1 MSGGHWMRVEGCAPS
16 STGLVS
22 SETTCSWAQSGYY
35 QQDIKDSKAMHPLDD
50 KQMISKDTTGTQGS
64 PAHLR
69 WGLQAPR
76 SSPFPHRQPRWTWRE
91 LRALLGRLGH
101 NRSSSSLRILSQPRL
116 QAGNSQACSWVL
128 FTKVWEPGREG
139 QPPGQLGCGF

>member
-1 MSGGHWMRVEGCAPS
+1 MKVEGCAPS
-16 STGLVS
+16 STGRFPRKPLAA
-22 SETTCSWAQSGYY
+22 EPRA
-35 QQDIKDSKAMHPLDD
+35 DITSKISRTA
-50 KQMISKDTTGTQGS
+50 KQCIPSMISKDTTGTQGS

-69 WGLQAPR
+69 RGLQAPR

-91 LRALLGRLGH
+91 LRALQGRLGQ

-128 FTKVWEPGREG
+128 FTKVSEPEREG
-139 QPPGQLGCGF
+139 QPQGQLGCGF